1 MSIDKQEFIC
11 TAHYV
16 GQEFTPPN
24 YSYKFVSSQIVSH
37 DDFKQETYIYVTW
50 KKMSTAQDRDP
61 YEPVWDEETDEET
74 DEESDEEGEA
84 E

>member
-50 KKMSTAQDRDP
+50 KKMSTAKDRDP
-61 YEPVWDEETDEET
+61 YEPVWE
-74 DEESDEEGEA
+74 EESDGEGEG